1 MKIYPIQLPTIPTG
15 QLYKFTTDYGIEYE
29 VRFARKKND
38 VFYAI
43 IAFSV
48 ANEEYEDDE
57 YALTNKGDI
66 FQVMNTIS
74 SIIKIYLAE
83 HPNLKTVEFTG
94 VNKPGEEHKTSQRSL
109 LYMRYLPRIFGSE
122 WHVYKDGNKFLV
134 KKQFSTNEHY

>member
-15 QLYKFTTDYGIEYE
+15 QVYRFVTQYNIEYE
-29 VRFARKKND
+29 VRFARKKD
-38 VFYAI
+38 DILYAI

-48 ANEEYEDDE
+48 LNEEYEDDE
-57 YALTNKGDI
+57 YALTDKGDI

-94 VNKPGEEHKTSQRSL
+94 VNKPGEEHETSQRSL
-109 LYMRYLPRIFGSE
+109 LYMRYLPKIFGNK
-122 WHVYKDGNKFLV
+122 WKVFKDGNRFLV
-134 KKQFSTNEHY
+134 KKTSEI